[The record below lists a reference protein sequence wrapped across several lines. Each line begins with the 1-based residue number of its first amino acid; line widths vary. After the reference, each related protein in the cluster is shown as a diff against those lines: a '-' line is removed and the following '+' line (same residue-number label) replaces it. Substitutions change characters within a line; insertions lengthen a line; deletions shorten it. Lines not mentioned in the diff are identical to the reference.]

1 MNKEIKVCQ
10 NCPVK
15 SRAFVS
21 RFYEDPSQ
29 ADKNL

>member
-1 MNKEIKVCQ
+1 MKSETRDCQ

-21 RFYEDPSQ
+21 RFYEDPPQ